1 MAAEPA
7 RLQPKVEEESAAKFR
22 ELILYIA
29 SRNEAERD
37 FGAAKL
43 HKTLFYADFG
53 AYVLSGRAITGRDYI
68 KMPHGPMPDR
78 IAEVIE
84 ELVRN
89 GDAAIERRNRDG
101 FVQKR
106 TIALRDPNLDL
117 FSAREIALVDR
128 VIEELQGLAA
138 TRDSGIAHRFIGWQ
152 VARDGEVIPYN
163 SSWVAPRKLTPEE
176 VAYGLQLA
184 ANG

>member
-7 RLQPKVEEESAAKFR
+7 QMQPTAEAEGDAKFR

-29 SRNEAERD
+29 SRNEADRD

-43 HKTLFYADFG
+43 SKALFYADFG
-53 AYVLSGRAITGRDYI
+53 AYVLLGRPITGRTYI

-78 IAEVIE
+78 LAVVIE

-101 FVQKR
+101 FVQRR
-106 TIALRDPNLDL
+106 TLALRDPNLDL

-128 VIEELQGLAA
+128 VIGELRGIAA
-138 TRDSGIAHRFIGWQ
+138 TRDSGIAPRFIGWQ
-152 VARDGEVIPYN
+152 LARDGEVIPYN

-176 VAYGLQLA
+176 IAYGLHLA

>member
-7 RLQPKVEEESAAKFR
+7 PLQPTAEEARDAKFR
-22 ELILYIA
+22 ELILYIV
-29 SRNEAERD
+29 SRHEADRD
-37 FGAAKL
+37 FGTARL
-43 HKTLFYADFG
+43 YKTLFYADFG
-53 AYVLSGRAITGRDYI
+53 AYVLIGRPITGRDYI

-78 IAEVIE
+78 VAEVIE
-84 ELVRN
+84 KLVRN

-106 TIALRDPNLDL
+106 MIALRDPHLDL

-128 VIEELQGLAA
+128 VIEELRGIEA
-138 TRDSGIAHRFIGWQ
+138 TRDSDIAHRFIGWQ
-152 VARDGEVIPYN
+152 LARDGEVIPYN
-163 SSWVAPRKLTPEE
+163 SSWVVPRKLTPEE
-176 VAYGLQLA
+176 IAYGLQLA